1 MATDMDAGSFRD
13 PRGHIYLNAGRV
25 FRTVTQKGVDDY
37 GRVKT
42 TGLLDKL
49 VASNQLVAFEEVDKI
64 AHGFDQPEVA
74 LLLEHPRLPFVSYP
88 YEWGFQQLKHAALLQ
103 IDIYLE
109 ALHHDVTLTDAT
121 AYNIQFVGAHP
132 IFIDHLAFRP

>member
-49 VASNQLVAFEEVDKI
+49 VASNQLVAFEEVD
-64 AHGFDQPEVA
+64 
-74 LLLEHPRLPFVSYP
+74 
-88 YEWGFQQLKHAALLQ
+88 
-103 IDIYLE
+103 
-109 ALHHDVTLTDAT
+109 
-121 AYNIQFVGAHP
+121 
-132 IFIDHLAFRP
+132 